1 MEVET
6 IIAEEKSDLIGESSK
21 EKEVE
26 KIDEISVKNEKVILF
41 ILSSLFS

>member
-6 IIAEEKSDLIGESSK
+6 IIAEEKSDLIGKSSK

>member
-6 IIAEEKSDLIGESSK
+6 IIAEEKSDLIGESGK
-21 EKEVE
+21 EKDVE